1 MCTRSM
7 NLGCFC
13 VGFFEV
19 LMVSPF
25 VPKTVVHGCCCLV
38 GGAGCFSPNARL
50 MPSDLSGHPAGARGP
65 HDRASARSALGC
77 SGMVRSRERSSHGRI
92 YLSARQKVP
101 CL

>member
-65 HDRASARSALGC
+65 HDRASALSTGVLRDGSVTRA
-77 SGMVRSRERSSHGRI
+77 ERSWSNLPI
-92 YLSARQKVP
+92 S
-101 CL
+101 